1 VVGDGG
7 DDWDVSGELAVD
19 LLSGVRII
27 VQTPGVSGVSEPGLT
42 VTSETF
48 CVFAV
53 LFGSFIFSCG

>member
-7 DDWDVSGELAVD
+7 DDWDVSGVPPVD

-27 VQTPGVSGVSEPGLT
+27 VQTPGVSGVSESGLI

-48 CVFAV
+48 CVLAV